1 MTYWGLV
8 TSTTLPKCKSS
19 KTDSTTNYEWF
30 KADLLFVKTFAGI
43 ACSNGNR
50 MVTLAKH

>member
-1 MTYWGLV
+1 MTYRGLV

-19 KTDSTTNYEWF
+19 KTDYTTNYEWF
-30 KADLLFVKTFAGI
+30 KADLLFVETVAGI
-43 ACSNGNR
+43 PCSNGNR